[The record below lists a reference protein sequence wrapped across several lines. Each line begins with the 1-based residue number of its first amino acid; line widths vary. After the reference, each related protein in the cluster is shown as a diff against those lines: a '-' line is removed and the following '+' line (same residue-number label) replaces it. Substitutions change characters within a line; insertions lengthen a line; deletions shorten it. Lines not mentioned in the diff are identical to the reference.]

1 MQPDLPAPVAHR
13 NDATV
18 RATGKIVTGL
28 DVQNQ
33 A

>member
-1 MQPDLPAPVAHR
+1 MQPDLPAPVAHS

-18 RATGKIVTGL
+18 SATGKTLTGL